1 MKLIDYV
8 CERTGETKEYIVSLA
23 CPSSFGPEYDGYDE
37 NCENKDCEKCWE
49 QEISIWRTTNDN
61 KSISMQSLR
70 IVI

>member
-49 QEISIWRTTNDN
+49 QEIKD
-61 KSISMQSLR
+61 SLR
-70 IVI
+70 SRDKGKRD